1 MTLGRQGILWVAG
14 LAALARWR
22 WDRWPAAGEVPALD
36 LVAARD
42 PALSVLLEGWHY
54 AGPAAA
60 VLILGSGLASL
71 WDVWGP
77 RLRDRR
83 GAGGLPARPKASP
96 REPLVVVG
104 EQHHPVEPAASERP
118 TWLSIPAKGLYTGVF
133 VAGAVGS
140 GKTSGCMRPFAE
152 QVLAWRAD
160 DPRRRPSGLV
170 LEVKGDFCH
179 QVREILEGCG
189 RGADYLEL
197 GLGGERSWNP
207 LEIPEMDSYSLAGQL
222 ISLQSQLFGRGKEPF
237 WDRAATQLM
246 RWIIEVHRLPPA
258 TGWVT
263 LRDLYRDATD
273 LERFALQIDAAVAAT
288 DPAAA
293 EERLTVGAEALQVL
307 GAADDWDW
315 RDEGGGRFSVRRTPG
330 REHALRAADVD
341 FELRAAR
348 EIPEGAAER
357 AAELHGWFVS
367 HWLKLD
373 SKLRTSIS
381 EGVASLLS
389 LFVDPEVSRVFCPP
403 DPRRESGREGPEPLP
418 PMREAIEEGRVVALN
433 MPANAAPA
441 LARFVGVM
449 LKTAWLRA
457 ALGRPAE
464 MALKRNR
471 GRVWRPALFLCDEY
485 QSFATVGEDDPAGDE
500 KAFALTRQARVIPLV
515 ATQSLS
521 SLASATRGTTA
532 WKTLLQCF
540 RTRIFLALSDSHSA
554 RMAAEICGQVER
566 LKESW
571 SVSESGGRGGVS
583 LLGGTLTAAKGGAG
597 MGKSWSRR
605 REFLFQPADF
615 AELDNFQAI
624 VQPFDGRRSAR
635 ARRVYL
641 KPHFLPDDLPYWTAR
656 GRGLL

>member
-1 MTLGRQGILWVAG
+1 MTLGRQGILWAAG

-22 WDRWPAAGEVPALD
+22 WDRWPAPGEVPALD

-42 PALSVLLEGWHY
+42 PALSALLEGWHY

-83 GAGGLPARPKASP
+83 GAGGLPARPRPSR

-104 EQHHPVEPAASERP
+104 EQHHPVEPVASERP
-118 TWLSIPAKGLYTGVF
+118 TWLSIPARGLYTGVF

-140 GKTSGCMRPFAE
+140 GKTSGCMRPFAQ
-152 QVLAWRAD
+152 QVLAWRAR
-160 DPRRRPSGLV
+160 DPERRPSGLV

-179 QVREILEGCG
+179 QVREILAEAG
-189 RGADYLEL
+189 RGDDYIEL

-207 LEIPEMDSYSLAGQL
+207 LDIPEMDSYSLAGQL

-263 LRDLYRDATD
+263 LRDLYRCATD
-273 LERFALQIDAAVAAT
+273 LERFALQIDAAVSAT

-293 EERLTVGAEALQVL
+293 EERLTVAAAALEALGGAE
-307 GAADDWDW
+307 DWDW
-315 RDEGGGRFSVRRTPG
+315 RDEGGGRLSVRRTPG
-330 REHALRAADVD
+330 RENALRTADVA
-341 FELRAAR
+341 FELVEAQ

-357 AAELHGWFVS
+357 ATELHGWFVS
-367 HWLKLD
+367 HWLKMD
-373 SKLRTSIS
+373 QKLRTSIS
-381 EGVASLLS
+381 EGVASLLG

-403 DPRRESGREGPEPLP
+403 DPGRGSGGDGPEPLP
-418 PMREAIEEGRVVALN
+418 PMREAIEGGRVIALN

-457 ALGRPAE
+457 ALGRPAD
-464 MALKRNR
+464 MALPRNR
-471 GRVWRPALFLCDEY
+471 GRTWRPALFLCDEY

-500 KAFALTRQARVIPLV
+500 KSFALTRQARVIPLV

-521 SLASATRGTTA
+521 SLASATRGGEG

-540 RTRIFLALSDSHSA
+540 RTRIFLALSDQTSA
-554 RMAAEICGQVER
+554 KLAAEICGQVER
-566 LKESW
+566 LKQSW
-571 SVSESGGRGGVS
+571 SVNETGGRGGVS
-583 LLGGTLTAAKGGAG
+583 LLGGTLTAPKGGVGAST
-597 MGKSWSRR
+597 SWSRR

-615 AELDNFQAI
+615 QELDNFQSI
-624 VQPFDGRRSAR
+624 VQPFDGVRSSR

-641 KPHFLPDDLPYWTAR
+641 KPHFLPGDLPYWDAR